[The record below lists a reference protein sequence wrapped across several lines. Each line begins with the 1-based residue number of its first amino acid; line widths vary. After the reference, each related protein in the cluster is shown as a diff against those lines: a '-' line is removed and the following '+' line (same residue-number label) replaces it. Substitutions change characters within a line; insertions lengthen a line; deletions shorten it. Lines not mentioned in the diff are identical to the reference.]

1 MPLADGYYNVV
12 IPKTMG
18 AVMWSRIQ
26 TGNSRGLDA
35 GLARRDDDRVVS
47 CFMRWGV
54 EFIHSQCMSIVATY
68 YCDMRRVVKE
78 RDGAGHS

>member
-1 MPLADGYYNVV
+1 MPFPNGNDNVV
-12 IPKTMG
+12 VAEAMR
-18 AVMWSRIQ
+18 AVMGRRIQ
-26 TGNSRGLDA
+26 PRDGGGLDA

-47 CFMRWGV
+47 GLMRWWI
-54 EFIHSQCMSIVATY
+54 EFIHSQCMTIITTY